1 MEMKKNKETFILFI
15 LSCIFQAYFFYLQN
29 RMESPF
35 SYMFGIQQESG
46 KTEFLYMEI
55 LAVYIPLY
63 FAILYFKDCYSF
75 YIGNYGK
82 LWLVRNKN
90 RKSYIAKIYLQMM
103 KKIIFVEFGQA
114 GIWMVWRYDYF
125 LENKKIILA
134 GIILYFWTL
143 LWIFTAEVLLNIYMK
158 ENRMLVILNSY
169 LLIALF
175 VNWMFNGKWIIYLFF
190 PGIII
195 KGSNLIQKIMD
206 QDIQAQ
212 IGLLYSGI
220 MILIFYKQSKI
231 KFQKKDLF
239 W

>member
-1 MEMKKNKETFILFI
+1 
-15 LSCIFQAYFFYLQN
+15 
-29 RMESPF
+29 
-35 SYMFGIQQESG
+35 
-46 KTEFLYMEI
+46 
-55 LAVYIPLY
+55 
-63 FAILYFKDCYSF
+63 
-75 YIGNYGK
+75 
-82 LWLVRNKN
+82 
-90 RKSYIAKIYLQMM
+90 
-103 KKIIFVEFGQA
+103 
-114 GIWMVWRYDYF
+114 
-125 LENKKIILA
+125 
-134 GIILYFWTL
+134 
-143 LWIFTAEVLLNIYMK
+143 MK